1 MRVLN
6 KVLSR
11 RTLFLSEFVIFANP
25 CLEEADEN
33 VKRFMCKLNEMS
45 TKKLSI
51 KELLQSGDCD
61 KEVEISGW
69 AKTQMCMVSQKF
81 QTMFFRL
88 YRIFFRIGFP

>member
-1 MRVLN
+1 MKVLN

-25 CLEEADEN
+25 CLEEAEEN

-51 KELLQSGDCD
+51 KEYCNL
-61 KEVEISGW
+61 EIATKKWKSVVG
-69 AKTQMCMVSQKF
+69 
-81 QTMFFRL
+81 
-88 YRIFFRIGFP
+88 